1 MALSLLES
9 KAAYLMLTL
18 LIRDYKTACH
28 ILDHIVQEEISP
40 SFMHSLF
47 KVCNLLMHPSM
58 HHIFIDMGCLDEV
71 AVNARKAIV
80 SILMFLPVNRITY
93 PLVEKVKELRIEG

>member
-1 MALSLLES
+1 
-9 KAAYLMLTL
+9 
-18 LIRDYKTACH
+18 
-28 ILDHIVQEEISP
+28 
-40 SFMHSLF
+40 
-47 KVCNLLMHPSM
+47 MHPSM

>member
-28 ILDHIVQEEISP
+28 ILDHIVQE
-40 SFMHSLF
+40 
-47 KVCNLLMHPSM
+47 
-58 HHIFIDMGCLDEV
+58 
-71 AVNARKAIV
+71 
-80 SILMFLPVNRITY
+80 
-93 PLVEKVKELRIEG
+93 